1 MMMKLNWMEKYLT
14 DAENM
19 IIDDRVDEGLGL
31 LNNLLYDEP
40 GYGSLH
46 NHLGWAYLYYTE
58 DAARAELHL
67 KMAVRFDETY
77 APPYLHLGA
86 LYIRQARYSDAIAC
100 SQAGLNKGNS
110 NRVGLLQN
118 LAQAY
123 ELRKDWRMA
132 IKAYKEA
139 MAVSVVDNEIHNL
152 VAGIKRCRK
161 KRAVL
166 FFGL

>member
-1 MMMKLNWMEKYLT
+1 
-14 DAENM
+14 M
-19 IIDDRVDEGLGL
+19 ILDDRVDEGLPI
-31 LNNLLYDEP
+31 LNNLLYQEP

-46 NHLGWAYLYYTE
+46 NHLGWAYLNYTE
-58 DAARAELHL
+58 DVARAELHL

-77 APPYLHLGA
+77 TPPYLHLGT
-86 LYIRQARYSDAIAC
+86 LYIRQTRYSDAIAC
-100 SQAGLNKGNS
+100 SQAGLVKGKES
-110 NRVGLLQN
+110 GNRVGLLQN

-123 ELRKDWRMA
+123 ELRKDWSLA

-139 MAVSVVDNEIHNL
+139 MLTSVVEWEVSNL